1 MSKNFS
7 STSIWLLVSM
17 AGLGALLLV
26 LPPLVISQYEQA
38 RRLGETAGTIYLAA
52 LVTGAALLLLTAMLV
67 VWRVWQNTRE
77 KRRLKERA
85 AKDPQSMSPAE
96 RQREVADNLDAVRN
110 FQDDPAID
118 AALRSELDPLVDRV
132 AAKTEHQTLEIVAF
146 GTISSGKSSL
156 LNALAGRDV
165 FTSDIKGGTTRER
178 NEIPWPG
185 DNKVVLV
192 DTPGLGE
199 IDGLA
204 RQAIAAD
211 VAKDA
216 DLVLL
221 VVDGPLRDSEFKLL
235 DQLSQMQKRILICLN
250 KEDWYGNIER
260 DRLLDQLK
268 QQTHDLVSA
277 DDVVAIRSR
286 PTSRT
291 RLRVTASGN
300 EVAEMADVQA
310 DIEPLARRMLHI
322 VRRDGRDLLL
332 ANLLL
337 QSRGLVEEAKRR
349 VQDSLDRRA
358 WQIVDKYTWASG
370 GAAAVSP
377 FPLVDLAAGCV
388 ISSKMVVDLALVYR
402 QKVDADMAV
411 RLLGQMGKQ
420 LVGVLGVSVAT
431 PAVTAAVAS
440 LVKTVPGVGTIVGGA
455 MQGIVVALI
464 TRWIGAVFIEYFKHE
479 MQEPPGGLANLARRE
494 WERLTKVDELRK
506 LIQSANRH
514 WAQAKSSS
522 EPRA

>member
-1 MSKNFS
+1 MTKYRP

-26 LPPLVISQYEQA
+26 VPQLVLAQYAQA
-38 RRLGETAGTIYLAA
+38 RRLGDTVGTIYLAT
-52 LVTGAALLLLTAMLV
+52 LISGAVLLLSAAAIV
-67 VWRVWQNTRE
+67 VWRVWRNTRE
-77 KRRLKERA
+77 KRRLAARA
-85 AKDPQSMSPAE
+85 AKNPQAMSLAE
-96 RQREVADNLDAVRN
+96 REREVADNLAAVRQ
-110 FQDDPAID
+110 FQDDEAID
-118 AALRSELDPLVDRV
+118 QALRNELEPLVERV
-132 AAKTEHQTLEIVAF
+132 AAKTEHQRLEIVAF

-165 FTSDIKGGTTRER
+165 FTSDVKGGTTRER
-178 NEIPWPG
+178 NEIAWPG

-221 VVDGPLRDSEFKLL
+221 VVDGPLRESEFKLVE
-235 DQLSQMQKRILICLN
+235 QLAQMEKRLLVCLN

-260 DRLLDQLK
+260 ERLLSQLK
-268 QQTHDLVSA
+268 QQTHDHVPA

-291 RLRVTASGN
+291 RMHVTASGE
-300 EVAEMADVQA
+300 EVAELALVEA

-337 QSRGLVEEAKRR
+337 QSRGLVEDAKRR
-349 VQDSLDRRA
+349 VQQSLDLRA

-420 LVGVLGVSVAT
+420 LIGVLGVSVAT

-440 LVKTVPGVGTIVGGA
+440 LLKTVPGAGTIVGGA
-455 MQGIVVALI
+455 MQGVVVALI

-506 LIQSANRH
+506 LIQAAHRH
-514 WAQAKSSS
+514 WATSKEEA
-522 EPRA
+522 

>member
-1 MSKNFS
+1 MSRTNA
-7 STSIWLLVSM
+7 SILLALVLAVIAYLLIALPPTVIAQYKTASE
-17 AGLGALLLV
+17 LGPAWGYAYLASVAVGGLLLV
-26 LPPLVISQYEQA
+26 F
-38 RRLGETAGTIYLAA
+38 LAA
-52 LVTGAALLLLTAMLV
+52 WILARLWINTRAKHRRRERRRRNPSQLSREERRQELQANLASGGEFAAGEEVPEDVRAEIRRSVAAL
-67 VWRVWQNTRE
+67 E
-77 KRRLKERA
+77 KKYESRK
-85 AKDPQSMSPAE
+85 
-96 RQREVADNLDAVRN
+96 
-110 FQDDPAID
+110 
-118 AALRSELDPLVDRV
+118 
-132 AAKTEHQTLEIVAF
+132 LEIVAF
-146 GTISSGKSSL
+146 GTVSSGKSSL

-221 VVDGPLRDSEFKLL
+221 VVDGPLRESEFQLL

-250 KEDWYGNIER
+250 KEDWYGNLER
-260 DRLLDQLK
+260 DRLLAQIK
-268 QQTHDLVSA
+268 QQTHDHVPA

-286 PTSRT
+286 ATART
-291 RLRVTASGN
+291 IMRVTASGEEIAETA
-300 EVAEMADVQA
+300 EVPP

-349 VQDSLDRRA
+349 VQQSLDRRA

-370 GAAAVSP
+370 GAAAIAP

-388 ISSKMVVDLALVYR
+388 ISSKMVVDLAHVYR

-420 LVGVLGVSVAT
+420 LIGVLGVSVAT
-431 PAVTAAVAS
+431 PAVTAMVAS
-440 LVKTVPGVGTIVGGA
+440 LIKTVPGVGTIVGGA
-455 MQGIVVALI
+455 MQGVVMALI
-464 TRWIGAVFIEYFKHE
+464 TRWIGAVFIEYFKRE
-479 MQEPPGGLANLARRE
+479 MQEPPGGMANLARRE

-506 LIQSANRH
+506 LVQAAQRH
-514 WAQAKSSS
+514 WTER
-522 EPRA
+522 EP